1 MKSFRPMGLFPLKPD
16 LELPSRTGLFGTSLS
31 VASLVLIGDQQTV
44 GFEFKASADCD
55 RERRFELYNYPEDL
69 EYNWAVKPY
78 VQSSQRLQQNN
89 LDFLQYLKRKKLAL
103 LPEFLADLWAMNYPM
118 APLRAPSPSMDQG
131 TAYIWPSYIIWDND
145 PSYISFLGSPDRL
158 ELPKHVLRSTG
169 GHPQQSDGQGRSN
182 RPRPSHRWHI

>member
-31 VASLVLIGDQQTV
+31 VASLVSIGVQETV
-44 GFEFKASADCD
+44 AFEFKASVEYHN
-55 RERRFELYNYPEDL
+55 RYFELYNYPDDL
-69 EYNWAVKPY
+69 EYSWAVKPY
-78 VQSSQRLQQNN
+78 TEGRQRLQVNN
-89 LDFLQYLKRKKLAL
+89 LEFLQYLKKKKLVL
-103 LPEFLADLWAMNYPM
+103 LPDFLADHDAIRYHM
-118 APLRAPSPSMDQG
+118 APLRAPPPSMDQG
-131 TAYIWPSYIIWDND
+131 TAYIWPSYIIWEND

-182 RPRPSHRWHI
+182 RPRPSHRWDI